1 MLSASAKWYV
11 VRCVSYQIRRK
22 NSDFAFF
29 NVSAYSSK
37 ERPGRKQMNKNRSIC
52 ITTVSFV
59 QYRYLINRYLGT

>member
-52 ITTVSFV
+52 ITTV
-59 QYRYLINRYLGT
+59 